1 MMNKFFPILALLMFL
16 GLPLSAQYR
25 NLPGSLEDSPTVS
38 AMKRHVSSLAAAQ
51 MEGRAPGSEGEK
63 MAAAYLREQFE
74 LEGIDVL
81 PDMTFGISEGADTL
95 VSLNVAGFIPGN
107 DRKDRYIVIGAR
119 IDNLGQDTYTV
130 NGQTQSRTYYGAN
143 GNASGMAM
151 LLELGSR
158 LSLSRGMLSRSVL
171 LVGFG
176 SSGKTLAGSWYM
188 LNGGFAD
195 ASAIDAMINL
205 DILGGGADSFGIYTA
220 GCRDL
225 ETVALAME
233 GELLPVRASLL
244 DAEPYSGDH
253 LAFYQ
258 KEIPAALFTTGRYPE
273 HGTSRDTFSIVDFEG
288 MEKELEYIF
297 SYALRLCNGR
307 TPLFR
312 NSAASTAKPVGV
324 YSYADVDTKPM
335 FFNSPDPSAFMEKW
349 VYQYLKYP
357 SYAVENGIQ
366 GRVIVDFVIN
376 EKGDVTDVKVTRGVH
391 VSLDREAERIVS
403 ASPRWKPGRRQGKKV
418 KVAMTVA
425 VDFRLEKNRGR
436 FGINGK
442 KL

>member
-1 MMNKFFPILALLMFL
+1 MNKFFPILALLMFL

-38 AMKRHVSSLAAAQ
+38 AMKRHVSSLAATQ

-205 DILGGGADSFGIYTA
+205 DILGGGANSFGIYTA

-225 ETVALAME
+225 EIVALAME

-244 DAEPYSGDH
+244 DA
-253 LAFYQ
+253 
-258 KEIPAALFTTGRYPE
+258 
-273 HGTSRDTFSIVDFEG
+273 
-288 MEKELEYIF
+288 
-297 SYALRLCNGR
+297 
-307 TPLFR
+307 
-312 NSAASTAKPVGV
+312 
-324 YSYADVDTKPM
+324 
-335 FFNSPDPSAFMEKW
+335 
-349 VYQYLKYP
+349 
-357 SYAVENGIQ
+357 
-366 GRVIVDFVIN
+366 
-376 EKGDVTDVKVTRGVH
+376 
-391 VSLDREAERIVS
+391 
-403 ASPRWKPGRRQGKKV
+403 
-418 KVAMTVA
+418 
-425 VDFRLEKNRGR
+425 
-436 FGINGK
+436 
-442 KL
+442 